1 MKYKGYVGR
10 LLNINL
16 STKST
21 DIVPLSEKLAKD
33 YIGGVGL
40 AAKIISGLIKPGMD
54 PLEKDN
60 PLVFITGPVTGTL
73 APWSGR
79 HCIASISPLTGIW
92 GESYA
97 GGTWGKELK
106 KAGFDGIIITGR
118 SDSLVYLKID
128 NQKVTI
134 EDGAFLKGKDT
145 WQTDELIRKRF
156 CEKVK
161 TAAIG
166 IAGENCV
173 RFASVMHDG
182 KASRAAGR
190 CGMGAVMGS
199 KNLKAVAVL
208 GTGKIEAAHKQELS
222 VSIRKVMPDLVK
234 EPEHRLKKTHAVFS
248 MFIDDHRHGVNNWR
262 DSELAGFKKAVL
274 DELERHARQDKP
286 YLCAGCV
293 TGCSESTVDNS
304 GIRQTVWEVIAP
316 LGSQCGIT
324 DMSTVKKANDICNRH
339 GVDTISAG
347 GAISFA
353 MECYEE
359 GIITDKDT
367 EGLKLNFGNREAAL
381 FMLEKICKG
390 EGLGKILAQG
400 VKRASEL
407 LGKGSEKF
415 AIEGKGLEVPAHDP
429 RAHNFLALTYATENR
444 GAIHTGAADPKIEG
458 FDLMNMEDVR
468 FKIEGTAETVARGQ
482 DYAGILNSMVLCAF
496 SHAGYAQNYSADGF
510 MGITAREVTEWFRL
524 ITGIEHDFDELMHC
538 GERIF
543 NLKRQIN
550 LKLGFDPKDNRLHER
565 LATLKRK
572 NSPAKDH
579 LPPIEKLVD
588 DYCKYR
594 GWDDNGLI
602 MDEKLKQ
609 LGL

>member
-1 MKYKGYVGR
+1 MKYKGYVGKI
-10 LLNINL
+10 LSVDLNHHRIEAV
-16 STKST
+16 S
-21 DIVPLSEKLAKD
+21 LSEKLVED

-40 AAKIISGLIKPGMD
+40 AAKLVSEKIEPQMD
-54 PLEKDN
+54 PLSEKN
-60 PLVFITGPVTGTL
+60 PLVFMTGPVTGTI

-97 GGTWGKELK
+97 GGAWGKELK
-106 KAGFDGIIITGR
+106 KAGFDGVIITGK

-128 NQKVTI
+128 EQKVTL
-134 EDGAFLKGKDT
+134 EDASFLEGMDT
-145 WQTDELIRKRF
+145 WETDELIKGSF
-156 CEKVK
+156 GQKAK

-199 KNLKAVAVL
+199 KNLKAVAVK
-208 GTGKIEAAHKQELS
+208 GTGKVDLFNKTELS
-222 VSIRKVMPDLVK
+222 ASIKKVMPELVK
-234 EPEHRLKKTHAVFS
+234 EPEHRLKKTRAVFS

-262 DSELAGFKKAVL
+262 DSELDGFKQAVL
-274 DELERHARQDKP
+274 DELEKHARQDKP

-293 TGCSESTVDNS
+293 TGCSESTVDHD
-304 GIRQTVWEVIAP
+304 GIRQTVWEVMAP
-316 LGSQCGIT
+316 MGSQCGII
-324 DMSTVKKANDICNRH
+324 DMKVVKKANDICNRL

-353 MECYEE
+353 MECFEE
-359 GIITDKDT
+359 GIITQEDT
-367 EGLKLNFGNREAAL
+367 EGLNLTFGNSEAAL
-381 FMLEKICKG
+381 IMLEKICRR
-390 EGLGKILAQG
+390 EGLGNLLAEG
-400 VKRASEL
+400 VKRAAAKIS
-407 LGKGSEKF
+407 KGSEKF

-468 FKIEGTAETVARGQ
+468 FKVEGTAEIVARGQ
-482 DYAGILNSMVLCAF
+482 DYACILNSMVLCAF
-496 SHAGYAQNYSADGF
+496 SHAGYAQNYSAGGF
-510 MGITAREVTEWFRL
+510 MGITAREVVEWFGL
-524 ITGIEHDFDELMHC
+524 VTGIEYDFDKLLLC

-550 LKLGFDPKDNRLHER
+550 LKMGLDPKENKLHER
-565 LATLKRK
+565 LATVKRV

-579 LPPIEKLVD
+579 NPPIEKLVE
-588 DYCKYR
+588 DYSRYR
-594 GWDDNGLI
+594 GWDEYGLI
-602 MDEKLKQ
+602 MAEKLKQ

>member
-1 MKYKGYVGR
+1 MKYKGYAGR
-10 LLNINL
+10 LLNVDL
-16 STKST
+16 TRKRVET
-21 DIVPLSEKLAKD
+21 VMLSEKLAED

-40 AAKIISGLIKPGMD
+40 AAKIISDRIEPLMD
-54 PLEKDN
+54 PLSEKN
-60 PLVFITGPVTGTL
+60 PLVFMTGPVSGTI

-118 SDSLVYLKID
+118 SDKLVYLVIND
-128 NQKVTI
+128 QNVTI
-134 EDGAFLKGKDT
+134 EDAAFLKDKDV
-145 WQTDELIRKRF
+145 WETDELINRSFGQKIR
-156 CEKVK
+156 

-199 KNLKAVAVL
+199 KNLKAVAVK
-208 GTGKIEAAHKQELS
+208 GTGKAEVFKKEALCASIKKIMPEL
-222 VSIRKVMPDLVK
+222 IKD
-234 EPEHRLKKTHAVFS
+234 PEHRLKKTRAVFS

-274 DELERHARQDKP
+274 DELEKHARQDKP

-293 TGCSESTVDNS
+293 TGCSESTVDHE
-304 GIRQTVWEVIAP
+304 GIRQIVWEVMAP
-316 LGSQCGIT
+316 MGSQCGII
-324 DMSTVKKANDICNRH
+324 DMEVVKKANDICNRH

-347 GAISFA
+347 GVISFA
-353 MECYEE
+353 MECFEE
-359 GIITDKDT
+359 GIITKEDT
-367 EGLKLNFGNREAAL
+367 AGIELTFGNTDAAL
-381 FMLEKICKG
+381 IMLEKICKR
-390 EGLGKILAQG
+390 EGIGNILADG
-400 VKRASEL
+400 VKKAAEK
-407 LGKGSEKF
+407 LGKGAEKF

-482 DYAGILNSMVLCAF
+482 DYACILNSMVLCVF

-510 MGITAREVTEWFRL
+510 LGITAREVVEWFRL
-524 ITGIEHDFDELMHC
+524 VTGMDYDFDKLMLC

-550 LKLGFDPKDNRLHER
+550 LKLGFDPKDNKLHER
-565 LATLKRK
+565 LATVKRE

-579 LPPIEKLVD
+579 NPPIEKLVD

-594 GWDDNGLI
+594 GWDEKGLI
-602 MDEKLKQ
+602 KEEKLKQ